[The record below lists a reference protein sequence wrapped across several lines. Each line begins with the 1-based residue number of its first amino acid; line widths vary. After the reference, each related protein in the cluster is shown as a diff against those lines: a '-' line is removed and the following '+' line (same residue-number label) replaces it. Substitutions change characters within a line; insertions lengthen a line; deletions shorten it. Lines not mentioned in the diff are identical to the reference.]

1 MTNRRSILTHREFE
15 TRIADCY
22 HMARVCRLT
31 SEEALDR
38 LQKHVL
44 SEVNRTIG
52 KVRPRPVYSY
62 HMKGF
67 VSGYCRAL
75 DNARYANDLEF
86 CYMQNGILFSTHKE
100 SIHRKTEEFYA
111 AGKGCE
117 LGDLPSGH
125 YWKFSD
131 KPFFVSPVRS
141 VQLKNAE

>member
-1 MTNRRSILTHREFE
+1 
-15 TRIADCY
+15 
-22 HMARVCRLT
+22 MARVCRMD
-31 SEEALDR
+31 SKAALDHLTR
-38 LQKHVL
+38 YVL
-44 SEVNRTIG
+44 SEVNRTTG

-67 VSGYCRAL
+67 VSGYCRAW
-75 DNARYANDLEF
+75 DNARYRNDLEF
-86 CYMQNGILFSTHKE
+86 CYLQNGILFSTHKD

-131 KPFFVSPVRS
+131 KPFFISPVRS
-141 VQLKNAE
+141 VRLENAE